1 MPQGVRWCEIS
12 ASFRRVFS
20 VIFGEFFKKYGKVLT
35 KRIESGTLTT
45 IPKKENNMATDK
57 KRVQVSFTDEQ
68 HQMLVDLAKSKGF
81 SKSAIIVLALEEY
94 LKSQKQN

>member
-1 MPQGVRWCEIS
+1 LGDKNKNLSKM
-12 ASFRRVFS
+12 
-20 VIFGEFFKKYGKVLT
+20 LT
-35 KRIESGTLTT
+35 KELVSGTLLT
-45 IPKKENNMATDK
+45 IPKEEKNMATNK

-94 LKSQKQN
+94 LKTQK

>member
-1 MPQGVRWCEIS
+1 MRWATS
-12 ASFRRVFS
+12 RRH
-20 VIFGEFFKKYGKVLT
+20 FGDILGDKNKNLSKMLT
-35 KRIESGTLTT
+35 KELVSGTLLT
-45 IPKKENNMATDK
+45 IPKEEKNMATNK

-94 LKSQKQN
+94 LKTQK

>member
-1 MPQGVRWCEIS
+1 MRG
-12 ASFRRVFS
+12 ASFRRH
-20 VIFGEFFKKYGKVLT
+20 FGEFFGEFLKKYGKVLT
-35 KRIESGTLTT
+35 KVIESGTLATS
-45 IPKKENNMATDK
+45 PKKENNMATDK

-94 LKSQKQN
+94 LKMQK

>member
-1 MPQGVRWCEIS
+1 M
-12 ASFRRVFS
+12 
-20 VIFGEFFKKYGKVLT
+20 LT
-35 KRIESGTLTT
+35 KQLVSGTLLT
-45 IPKKENNMATDK
+45 IPKEEKNMATNK

-94 LKSQKQN
+94 LKTQK

>member
-1 MPQGVRWCEIS
+1 MRG
-12 ASFRRVFS
+12 ASFRRH
-20 VIFGEFFKKYGKVLT
+20 FGEFFGEFLKKYGKVLT
-35 KRIESGTLTT
+35 KVIESDTLATS
-45 IPKKENNMATDK
+45 PKKENNMATDK

-94 LKSQKQN
+94 LKMQK

>member
-1 MPQGVRWCEIS
+1 M
-12 ASFRRVFS
+12 
-20 VIFGEFFKKYGKVLT
+20 LT
-35 KRIESGTLTT
+35 EELVSGTLLT
-45 IPKKENNMATDK
+45 IPKEEKNMATNK

-94 LKSQKQN
+94 LKTQK

>member
-1 MPQGVRWCEIS
+1 M
-12 ASFRRVFS
+12 
-20 VIFGEFFKKYGKVLT
+20 LT
-35 KRIESGTLTT
+35 KELVSGTLLT
-45 IPKKENNMATDK
+45 IPKEEKNMATNK

-94 LKSQKQN
+94 LKTQK

>member
-1 MPQGVRWCEIS
+1 MRGAR
-12 ASFRRVFS
+12 FRRHFGEL
-20 VIFGEFFKKYGKVLT
+20 FGEFLKKYGKVLT
-35 KRIESGTLTT
+35 KIIGSGTLATS
-45 IPKKENNMATDK
+45 PKKENNMATDK

-94 LKSQKQN
+94 LKMQK

>member
-1 MPQGVRWCEIS
+1 MGDKNKNLSKMLIKELV
-12 ASFRRVFS
+12 
-20 VIFGEFFKKYGKVLT
+20 
-35 KRIESGTLTT
+35 SGTLLT
-45 IPKKENNMATDK
+45 IPKEEKNMATNK

-94 LKSQKQN
+94 LKTQK

>member
-1 MPQGVRWCEIS
+1 MGDIS
-12 ASFRRVFS
+12 ATFRRHFWRQNKNLS
-20 VIFGEFFKKYGKVLT
+20 KTLT
-35 KRIESGTLTT
+35 KELVSGTLLT
-45 IPKKENNMATDK
+45 IPKEEKNMATNK

-94 LKSQKQN
+94 LKTQK

>member
-1 MPQGVRWCEIS
+1 M
-12 ASFRRVFS
+12 
-20 VIFGEFFKKYGKVLT
+20 LT
-35 KRIESGTLTT
+35 KELVSGTLLT
-45 IPKKENNMATDK
+45 IPKEEKNMVTNK

-94 LKSQKQN
+94 LKTQK

>member
-1 MPQGVRWCEIS
+1 LGDKNKNLS
-12 ASFRRVFS
+12 
-20 VIFGEFFKKYGKVLT
+20 KTLT
-35 KRIESGTLTT
+35 KELVSGTLLT
-45 IPKKENNMATDK
+45 IPKEEKNMATNK

-94 LKSQKQN
+94 LKTQK

>member
-1 MPQGVRWCEIS
+1 MRWATS
-12 ASFRRVFS
+12 RRHFGD
-20 VIFGEFFKKYGKVLT
+20 IFGDKNKNLSKMLT
-35 KRIESGTLTT
+35 KELASGTLLT
-45 IPKKENNMATDK
+45 IPKEEKNMATNK

-94 LKSQKQN
+94 LKTQK

>member
-1 MPQGVRWCEIS
+1 M
-12 ASFRRVFS
+12 
-20 VIFGEFFKKYGKVLT
+20 LT
-35 KRIESGTLTT
+35 KEFVSGTLLT
-45 IPKKENNMATDK
+45 IPKEEKNMATNK

-94 LKSQKQN
+94 LKTQK

>member
-1 MPQGVRWCEIS
+1 MRG
-12 ASFRRVFS
+12 AAFRRH
-20 VIFGEFFKKYGKVLT
+20 FGEFFGEFLKKYGKVLT
-35 KRIESGTLTT
+35 EIIESGTLATS
-45 IPKKENNMATDK
+45 PKKENNMATDK

-94 LKSQKQN
+94 LKMQK

>member
-1 MPQGVRWCEIS
+1 MGDKNKNLS
-12 ASFRRVFS
+12 
-20 VIFGEFFKKYGKVLT
+20 KMLT
-35 KRIESGTLTT
+35 KELASGTLLT
-45 IPKKENNMATDK
+45 IPKEEKNMATNK

-94 LKSQKQN
+94 LKTQK

>member
-1 MPQGVRWCEIS
+1 MRWT
-12 ASFRRVFS
+12 SFRRHFGEF
-20 VIFGEFFKKYGKVLT
+20 FGEFFKKYGKVLT
-35 KRIESGTLTT
+35 KRIESGTLVTS
-45 IPKKENNMATDK
+45 PKKENNMATDK

-94 LKSQKQN
+94 LKMQK

>member
-1 MPQGVRWCEIS
+1 MGDKNKNLS
-12 ASFRRVFS
+12 KMS
-20 VIFGEFFKKYGKVLT
+20 T
-35 KRIESGTLTT
+35 KELVSGTLLT
-45 IPKKENNMATDK
+45 IPKEGKNMATNK

-94 LKSQKQN
+94 LKTQK

>member
-1 MPQGVRWCEIS
+1 MRG
-12 ASFRRVFS
+12 ASFRRH
-20 VIFGEFFKKYGKVLT
+20 FGEFFGEFLKKYVKVLT
-35 KRIESGTLTT
+35 KIIESGTLATS
-45 IPKKENNMATDK
+45 PKKENNMATDK

-94 LKSQKQN
+94 LKMQK

>member
-1 MPQGVRWCEIS
+1 MRVFGDIL
-12 ASFRRVFS
+12 ASFWRV
-20 VIFGEFFKKYGKVLT
+20 FKKYGKVLT
-35 KRIESGTLTT
+35 KIIESGTLATS
-45 IPKKENNMATDK
+45 PKKENNMATDK

-94 LKSQKQN
+94 LKMQK

>member
-1 MPQGVRWCEIS
+1 MGDKNKNLSRM
-12 ASFRRVFS
+12 
-20 VIFGEFFKKYGKVLT
+20 LT
-35 KRIESGTLTT
+35 KELVSGTLLT
-45 IPKKENNMATDK
+45 IPKEEKNMATNK

-94 LKSQKQN
+94 LKTQK

>member
-1 MPQGVRWCEIS
+1 M
-12 ASFRRVFS
+12 
-20 VIFGEFFKKYGKVLT
+20 LT
-35 KRIESGTLTT
+35 KELVSGTLLT
-45 IPKKENNMATDK
+45 IPKEEKNMATNK

-94 LKSQKQN
+94 LKMQK

>member
-1 MPQGVRWCEIS
+1 MRGAR
-12 ASFRRVFS
+12 FRRH
-20 VIFGEFFKKYGKVLT
+20 FGEFFGEFLKKYGKVLT
-35 KRIESGTLTT
+35 KIIESGTLATS
-45 IPKKENNMATDK
+45 PKKENNMATDK

-94 LKSQKQN
+94 LKMQK

>member
-1 MPQGVRWCEIS
+1 M
-12 ASFRRVFS
+12 
-20 VIFGEFFKKYGKVLT
+20 LT
-35 KRIESGTLTT
+35 KELVSGTLLT
-45 IPKKENNMATDK
+45 IPKEEKNMATDK

-94 LKSQKQN
+94 LKTQK

>member
-1 MPQGVRWCEIS
+1 M
-12 ASFRRVFS
+12 
-20 VIFGEFFKKYGKVLT
+20 LT
-35 KRIESGTLTT
+35 RELISGTLLT
-45 IPKKENNMATDK
+45 IPKEEKNMATNK

-94 LKSQKQN
+94 LKTQK